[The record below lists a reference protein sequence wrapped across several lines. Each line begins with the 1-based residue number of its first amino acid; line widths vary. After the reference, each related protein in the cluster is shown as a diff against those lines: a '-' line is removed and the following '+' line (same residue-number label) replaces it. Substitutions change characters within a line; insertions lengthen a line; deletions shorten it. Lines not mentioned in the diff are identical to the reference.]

1 MKQNVADKRY
11 VCSWKKKKKK
21 ERDSTGP
28 NLKETVAF
36 VTNIDLSYTSRY
48 PFNSNKLA
56 MFYNKL

>member
-1 MKQNVADKRY
+1 MFVLE
-11 VCSWKKKKKK
+11 KKEKK